1 MIIKASGI
9 IANTKTPMIDELL
22 RWYQSLIGKNYIDE
36 LGNLAID
43 SKELTLPQNYG
54 IDSIEKVKKNYLKWE
69 CELCKR

>member
-1 MIIKASGI
+1 M
-9 IANTKTPMIDELL
+9 

-69 CELCKR
+69 CELCKQ